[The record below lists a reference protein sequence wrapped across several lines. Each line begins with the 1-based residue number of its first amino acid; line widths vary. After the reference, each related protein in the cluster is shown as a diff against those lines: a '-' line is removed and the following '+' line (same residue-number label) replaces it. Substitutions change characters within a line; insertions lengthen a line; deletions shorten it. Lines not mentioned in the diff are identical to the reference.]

1 MTQRRITALPRLHHA
16 RLLAATMLT
25 LACGAHAQVAVSD
38 AWVRA
43 TVPGQ
48 QATGMFATLTA
59 TQDSKLVGGS
69 SPAAGTVE
77 VHEMKME
84 GDVMKMRAIA
94 SLPLPAGQ
102 AVSLKPGSYHV
113 MLLGL
118 KKPLSDG
125 SSVPVK
131 LVIEDAQKKQST
143 VEVKVPVKKMAP
155 AKGPD
160 HAHGHHGHGDHK
172 H

>member
-1 MTQRRITALPRLHHA
+1 MTRTVRPIA
-16 RLLAATMLT
+16 RLSLLGVALAAASP
-25 LACGAHAQVAVSD
+25 LAFAQVTVKD

-48 QATGMFATLTA
+48 QATGMFGSFTA

-69 SPAAGTVE
+69 SPAAETVE

-113 MLLGL
+113 MLMGL
-118 KKPLSDG
+118 KKPLPEG
-125 SSVPVK
+125 STVPVK
-131 LVIEDAQKKQST
+131 LVIEDAQKKQTT
-143 VEVKVPVKKMAP
+143 VDVKVPVKKSAP
-155 AKGPD
+155 AKSADAAGGG
-160 HAHGHHGHGDHK
+160 HAHGHDHHK